1 MEVIT
6 DGGEHGVDGIAG
18 AVSEMIAA
26 HAVLGLEMADHR
38 FDGGAPLEFA
48 FDLGRDAAL
57 LTCGKNPKLI
67 IGRRVVAA
75 IASIGDGAIESI
87 ADECLHG
94 RDNGRKRVAVVR
106 VAGQCGDVGDELTA
120 ARTM

>member
-1 MEVIT
+1 MEVIA

-57 LTCGKNPKLI
+57 LTCGKKPH
-67 IGRRVVAA
+67 
-75 IASIGDGAIESI
+75 IGDF
-87 ADECLHG
+87 
-94 RDNGRKRVAVVR
+94 RVK
-106 VAGQCGDVGDELTA
+106 GQKIISA
-120 ARTM
+120 